1 MCEVMAVLLID
12 TLLVGGVRQH
22 LSLDGRE
29 GGLTD
34 SPHAP
39 LILPHTIDPFW
50 SVLERNLQ
58 EE

>member
-1 MCEVMAVLLID
+1 MAVLLID

-39 LILPHTIDPFW
+39 LILPLTIDPFW